1 MGTLFN
7 FHVDG
12 PQALTGGCDG
22 GVGDVLNKCVVQ
34 TQPRTFHPQHLPNL
48 ALFLHEKFAPFEKN
62 KNNPMSEDHL
72 GRDPT

>member
-7 FHVDG
+7 FHVHG
-12 PQALTGGCDG
+12 PQALTGGLDD

-48 ALFLHEKFAPFEKN
+48 VLFLHEKFALSEK
-62 KNNPMSEDHL
+62 KKKHKIL
-72 GRDPT
+72 YLKTI